1 MRIDMSSENT
11 SVQSITASDSRPPKL
26 LEQVRHRIRAKHYSL
41 RTEDTYVHWIKRF
54 IVFHGKRHPADM
66 GAGEVE
72 AFLSHLAVDLNVA
85 ANTQNLALASVLFL
99 YLSLIHI

>member
-1 MRIDMSSENT
+1 M
-11 SVQSITASDSRPPKL
+11 
-26 LEQVRHRIRAKHYSL
+26 
-41 RTEDTYVHWIKRF
+41 RTEDTCVHWIKRF
-54 IVFHGKRHPADM
+54 IVFHGKRHPANM

-99 YLSLIHI
+99 YRDVLDVDLPWMSDVSRARKPQRFPVVLSRSEVERSV